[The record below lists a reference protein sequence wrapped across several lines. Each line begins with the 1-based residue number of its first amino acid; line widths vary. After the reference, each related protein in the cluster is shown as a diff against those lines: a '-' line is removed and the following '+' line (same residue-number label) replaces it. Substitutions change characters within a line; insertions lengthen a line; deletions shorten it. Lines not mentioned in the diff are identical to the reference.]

1 MISQI
6 RQNYSTEVEAA
17 VNRLVNLHLQASYTY
32 LSLGYCFDRDDVALQ
47 GNDRGGH
54 ALFQDVQKP
63 SQDEWGKTQEAMEAA
78 LALEKNLNQALL
90 DLHSLGS
97 ARTDP
102 HLCDFL
108 ENHFLD
114 EEVKVIKKIGN
125 HLTNLRRV
133 TAGPQVS
140 LGSTSLSGSLSSM
153 TRRPL
158 LLRGSHLCS
167 APAILRTFTRTSQ
180 EATRQL
186 CNTPEPLSSL
196 GPSKNKAF

>member
-1 MISQI
+1 
-6 RQNYSTEVEAA
+6 
-17 VNRLVNLHLQASYTY
+17 
-32 LSLGYCFDRDDVALQ
+32 
-47 GNDRGGH
+47 
-54 ALFQDVQKP
+54 
-63 SQDEWGKTQEAMEAA
+63 MEAA